1 MSCAGARKGSHR
13 REICKGLGGHKVVCN
28 LNFPYSKLGQV
39 PASQAST
46 LVMGQHL
53 QEEKKEEEE
62 KKKEKVDLSDEEV
75 RLALAN
81 WPPEPE
87 DVDPSQDAVEN
98 APEKNAEC
106 VGFANPIS
114 ARTCSHPPK
123 ASGNSAMQ
131 QP

>member
-1 MSCAGARKGSHR
+1 MPGPVAKKACHNLLLRGHTQEAGLDVGGGGISCSYRICTMSCAGARKGSHR

-62 KKKEKVDLSDEEV
+62 KKKKKWTSVM
-75 RLALAN
+75 R
-81 WPPEPE
+81 
-87 DVDPSQDAVEN
+87 
-98 APEKNAEC
+98 K
-106 VGFANPIS
+106 
-114 ARTCSHPPK
+114 
-123 ASGNSAMQ
+123 
-131 QP
+131 